1 MAFIFDLL
9 DSDQDNQISNNA
21 CSLENIPEDI
31 LNVLRPILEE
41 LEYLDEGE
49 GSIDKS
55 EFIAASLRLYNVSL
69 CGNTPLGHLLLLIL
83 TIVCVVDLVRT

>member
-1 MAFIFDLL
+1 M
-9 DSDQDNQISNNA
+9 
-21 CSLENIPEDI
+21 
-31 LNVLRPILEE
+31 NVLRPILEE

-83 TIVCVVDLVRT
+83 TIVCVVDLVRA